1 MIADMNPKVSIIIP
15 VYNGA
20 NYLAEAIDS
29 ALAQTYK
36 NIEVIV
42 VNDGSKDDGATEK
55 IALSYGD
62 RIVYICKENGGVST
76 ALNLGIKA
84 MTGDYFSWLSHD
96 DLYYPEKIEK
106 QVTLINRN
114 KDIKVLFCNAEM
126 IGPDGSILKSVNY
139 GGPEKCRGGIYFF
152 KTWIY
157 ACSLLVHKS
166 CFDVIGMFDE
176 KNRTT
181 QDVEFT
187 LLLLYYF
194 DVWHLQEILSK
205 RRDHIESGF
214 YVHGELNIQER
225 EQLLMALLDQYGITF
240 FSPEL
245 SGEAIDTDIAKAY
258 NNLGDATVHAR
269 KVVNGVAFSSHCY
282 KLSFKLWPSL
292 FNPSIL
298 RLIMGS
304 YLTRVYIYLTK

>member
-1 MIADMNPKVSIIIP
+1 MAEMNHKVSIIIP

-20 NYLAEAIDS
+20 NYLKEAIES
-29 ALAQTYK
+29 ALNQTYK

-42 VNDGSKDDGATEK
+42 VNDGSEDDGATDK

-62 RIVYICKENGGVST
+62 RIVYIYKKNGGVSS
-76 ALNLGIKA
+76 ALNVGIRT

-106 QVTLINRN
+106 QVALINRN
-114 KDIKVLFCNAEM
+114 NDIKVLFCNTEM
-126 IGPDGSILKSVNY
+126 ISPDGRILKSLNY
-139 GGPEKCRGGIYFF
+139 GGREKYRGGICFF
-152 KTWIY
+152 KSWMY
-157 ACSLLVHKS
+157 ACSLLVHKT

-187 LLLLYYF
+187 LLLLYHF
-194 DVWHLQEILSK
+194 DVWHLQEILTK

-214 YVHGELNIQER
+214 YVHGELNIHER
-225 EQLLMALLDQYGITF
+225 ERLLVGLLDQYGITF
-240 FSPEL
+240 FCPEL
-245 SGEAIDTDIAKAY
+245 SGEPIDIAKAY
-258 NNLGDATVHAR
+258 NKLGDATVHAR
-269 KVVNGVAFSSHCY
+269 KVVNGAAFSSHCY

-292 FNPSIL
+292 FNPSIYK
-298 RLIMGS
+298 LIVGS
-304 YLTRVYIYLTK
+304 CITRTFVYFLGKSR